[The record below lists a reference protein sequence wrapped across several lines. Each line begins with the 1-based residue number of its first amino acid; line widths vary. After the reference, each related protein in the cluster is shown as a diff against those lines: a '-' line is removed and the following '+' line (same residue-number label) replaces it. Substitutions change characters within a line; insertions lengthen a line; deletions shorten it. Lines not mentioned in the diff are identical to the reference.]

1 MTFIDLTKDKMKSK
15 NEFLTK
21 VWEFIGSVRDETAS
35 DVPDEFLE
43 TALFT
48 LIKELKAQVAAA
60 NKATQ
65 IEEEQGDRPPGLRIL
80 LCPAM
85 STII

>member
-1 MTFIDLTKDKMKSK
+1 MTSIDLTKDKMKSK
-15 NEFLTK
+15 NELLTK

-43 TALFT
+43 TAVFT

-60 NKATQ
+60 
-65 IEEEQGDRPPGLRIL
+65 
-80 LCPAM
+80 
-85 STII
+85 